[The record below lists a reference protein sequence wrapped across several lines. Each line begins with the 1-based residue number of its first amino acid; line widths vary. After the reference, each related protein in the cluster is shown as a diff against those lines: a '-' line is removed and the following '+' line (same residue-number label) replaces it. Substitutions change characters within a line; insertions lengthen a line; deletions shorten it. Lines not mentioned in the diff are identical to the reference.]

1 MTRFAEWC
9 VQTVIPTANHKLQVL
24 TADPTQ
30 MAEAV
35 TIVADVVPDHYVM
48 PDRLGDLLTR
58 LGRDAVATYVRA
70 KLPTTMPIKSGDL
83 GEILCTTFVHECTP
97 FKLGIKRLRWKDHR
111 NMSMRGDDVLG
122 FSLDDGAAGL
132 KVLKAESKSGG
143 KMQASTIAKARE
155 ALSDYGELPSPH
167 AMSFVADRLE
177 AAADK
182 PLRDALDDA
191 QLKRSLKPSQ
201 VTHMLFTFSG
211 NNASTMLTTNLD
223 GYAGESP
230 QHYVGLHVEDHQ
242 SFINAVFAAV
252 EG

>member
-9 VQTVIPTANHKLQVL
+9 AQADMPIKNHKLQVL
-24 TADPTQ
+24 TADPEQ
-30 MAEAV
+30 LVEAV
-35 TIVADVVPDHYVM
+35 AIVAEVVPDHYVM
-48 PDRLGDLLTR
+48 PNRLADLLTR

-83 GEILCTTFVHECTP
+83 GEILCTTFVHEYTP

-111 NMSMRGDDVLG
+111 NMSMRGDDVLA
-122 FSLDDGAAGL
+122 FSLDAETAEL
-132 KVLKAESKSGG
+132 KILKAESKSGV
-143 KMQASTIAKARE
+143 KMQTSTIDKARE

-211 NNASTMLTTNLD
+211 NNASTMLTTNLNE
-223 GYAGESP
+223 YAGESP
-230 QHYVGLHVEDHQ
+230 QHYVGLRVEDHQ
-242 SFINAVFAAV
+242 NFINAVFAAV